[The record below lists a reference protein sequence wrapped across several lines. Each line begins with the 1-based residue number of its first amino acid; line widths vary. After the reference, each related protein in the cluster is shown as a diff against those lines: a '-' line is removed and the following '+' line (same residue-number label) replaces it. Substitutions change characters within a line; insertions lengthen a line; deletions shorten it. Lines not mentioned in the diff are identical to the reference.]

1 MEKGAPRVRSTE
13 YGVRSVSSSNDPSL
27 RTPYSVLRTL
37 FRPLSP
43 LPSPSSLSTSSCCST
58 RWGCLSVATW
68 LRCHALGNVPGVN
81 GDEAWYGVRAW
92 WLLHG
97 GAYGGWHTPTGN
109 PLNPLFVGPLALLHL
124 WLPPSIALLRSVA
137 VAGGL
142 AALAINWLL
151 CRWVFDRRTAAI
163 STLLLAVLPI
173 NIAYSRFAWD
183 ASQSLAATLPVV
195 YLALAAVRFP
205 ERFGRWIAAAILAQ
219 AVAVWVHP
227 TNVVAGAVIAI
238 ACLAQWR
245 NRNDAK
251 ENDEARMT
259 NDEFPSSFVIRHSSF
274 IIWSLACLVL
284 ASWIGLASLKGG
296 LLAGHTAERLANIR
310 QSAPPTQLPAVVLY
324 PRLFTGGTTYRYIA
338 GSRSWFEWPLPADLD
353 GWGLDVGV
361 FWLCVFGSAWLL
373 WRGNRDSRLGLSNRV
388 LLAAWALTIAAFM
401 LIGGPQAMAPGQ
413 ERFALCLV
421 APTIILLARG
431 ASLAWEAAST
441 RWRVV
446 LAAATLAGWPLVA
459 DFHAHYFRFI
469 ERLAA
474 RRTSRSAPRRSN
486 RSKPPCKRSW
496 RKATVSGGSS
506 AGNGGIAGRFV
517 TWHCPI
523 AAFACRIPRKSF
535 VRTTIGGRWPKGGCG
550 LSSSAAQKSCSRQ
563 NRNWPTEGQ
572 PAGYFS
578 TSAAGPSF
586 ACSMPAPSNV
596 DTFATIVT
604 MGQTFLSALPTPV
617 FKLGLSGRF

>member
-1 MEKGAPRVRSTE
+1 MEKGAPRVRGTE

-43 LPSPSSLSTSSCCST
+43 LPSPLFPLHFFLLLNTL
-58 RWGCLSVATW
+58 GLLAVATW

-97 GAYGGWHTPTGN
+97 GPYGGWHTPTGN

-421 APTIILLARG
+421 APTDH
-431 ASLAWEAAST
+431 
-441 RWRVV
+441 
-446 LAAATLAGWPLVA
+446 LAGPRGVA
-459 DFHAHYFRFI
+459 GLGGRIDAVARRFGSGHAG
-469 ERLAA
+469 RLAA
-474 RRTSRSAPRRSN
+474 CGRFPRPLLPFHRALWRPGAPRVPHRGGRTEASRPASDPGGKRRSAVDHLPAMVESLADSLLGTVRSRRSRAGSRGN
-486 RSKPPCKRSW
+486 RSFGRL
-496 RKATVSGGSS
+496 S
-506 AGNGGIAGRFV
+506 AGVGRRAGVVCRVLRHRRVAAGRIATGPPKANPLAISRLRPPARPLRAPCRRRV
-517 TWHCPI
+517 TSTHSLQSLRWGRHSCLPYL
-523 AAFACRIPRKSF
+523 PRF
-535 VRTTIGGRWPKGGCG
+535 
-550 LSSSAAQKSCSRQ
+550 SS
-563 NRNWPTEGQ
+563 
-572 PAGYFS
+572 
-578 TSAAGPSF
+578 
-586 ACSMPAPSNV
+586 
-596 DTFATIVT
+596 
-604 MGQTFLSALPTPV
+604 
-617 FKLGLSGRF
+617 